1 MERQY
6 SEQELL
12 RRDSLQKLRDLGIN
26 PYPAE
31 EYVVDATSQDI
42 KDNFSDDEEQPRQVR
57 IAGRLMSR
65 RIMGKA

>member
-6 SEQELL
+6 GEQELL

-31 EYVVDATSQDI
+31 EYVVDADSQDI
-42 KDNFSDDEEQPRQVR
+42 RDHFSDDEELPRQVR
-57 IAGRLMSR
+57 IAG
-65 RIMGKA
+65 